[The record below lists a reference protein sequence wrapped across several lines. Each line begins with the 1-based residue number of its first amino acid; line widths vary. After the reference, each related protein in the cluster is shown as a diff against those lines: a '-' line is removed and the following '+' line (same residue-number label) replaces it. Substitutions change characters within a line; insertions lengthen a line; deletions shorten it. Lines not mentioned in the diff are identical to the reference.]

1 MKKTKWTYG
10 IHKFKNKKEAVNF
23 LKGNGHSQN
32 WINGYLM
39 INEEEE

>member
-1 MKKTKWTYG
+1 MKKTKWIYG

-23 LKGNGHSQN
+23 LKDGGHSQS

-39 INEEEE
+39 VKEEE

>member
-39 INEEEE
+39 IKEQKC